1 MSQDQKQQVI
11 IEAAI
16 KRFAHFGVGK
26 TTMSEIAAD
35 LSISKAS
42 LYYYFPDKLNLYAAV
57 LKTITSENEKAD
69 EEELSKEKDPFR
81 AIVAFLEKR
90 TDFII
95 RYHNILEFLKT
106 FSPSQIPHELDP
118 IFSYLKKRQLRRVTS
133 IIEKGVESG
142 KFKITDVSRIG
153 GLFFDFL
160 EGFRYNVLVSSN
172 NFFPD
177 KKQFQSILKKEKE
190 FALIFF
196 NGLTIKSS

>member
-1 MSQDQKQQVI
+1 MSQDQKQQII

-42 LYYYFPDKLNLYAAV
+42 LYYYFPDKLNLYAEV
-57 LKTITSENEKAD
+57 LRTITGENEKAD
-69 EEELSKEKDPFR
+69 EEELLREKDPFR
-81 AIVAFLEKR
+81 AINIYLEKR

-106 FSPSQIPHELDP
+106 YTPSQIPAELAP
-118 IFSYLKKRQLRRVTS
+118 MFNYWKKRQLRRLTAIIQSGVDSGIFLIKDVT
-133 IIEKGVESG
+133 
-142 KFKITDVSRIG
+142 RIG

-160 EGFRYNVLVSSN
+160 EGFRYNSLVQSTD
-172 NFFPD
+172 FFPD
-177 KKQFQSILKKEKE
+177 KKQFLAILKREKE
-190 FALIFF
+190 FSLIFL
-196 NGLTIKSS
+196 NGLTIKGS